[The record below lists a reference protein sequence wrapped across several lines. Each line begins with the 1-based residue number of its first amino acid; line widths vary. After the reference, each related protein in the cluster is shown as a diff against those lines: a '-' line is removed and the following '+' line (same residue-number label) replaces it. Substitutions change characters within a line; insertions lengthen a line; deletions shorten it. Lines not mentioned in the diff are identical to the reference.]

1 MAADDRYT
9 FKFDGDAS
17 GLINANKKA
26 QKALGGTA
34 KSAGKTEKEI
44 KDVGTQSKK
53 TATATTALASSTK
66 GLSASFKVA
75 AAGAAALA
83 AGLLAAGAASFKML
97 QGMADAQNELSDLSA
112 RTGVA
117 TKTLAG
123 LRLASKGSGQDF
135 KAISSALKPLTLRL
149 GQASIGSKTAIDGFK
164 AVGVEVRNASGEMK
178 SADEVLIEI
187 SRNLTAMQDPSERAT
202 SAALA
207 FGSAGT
213 KLVQALGGQELQ
225 TFIDAAEKF
234 GMDTGP
240 EAAKAADEWQ
250 RATAELALVMQPF
263 NTGILETGTK
273 LLDNFTLGFI
283 YLKALMRELS
293 KDPINNLVSAFKLLF
308 SDVLTASAEFARL
321 TSEAIL
327 LPFEKM
333 AKALEFFGQTGPI
346 EAIEKLNDAN
356 EELAATIKGYAA
368 DVKEGVAETSAL
380 ANAYSVAT
388 EEARAFYNLQNREAG
403 RPVGAQGGPPSQE
416 IPEQTEA
423 APDAV
428 PDIPSEEN
436 ADASKKEQTELEKTI
451 GLVNQYRLSMDHA
464 TESSRTLSA
473 VFGEIGSVI
482 NTVSQLDDP
491 FESMQGSLEAL
502 GTIAG
507 GFANVLGDIIAQQMR
522 NSDELTDKQKKNLKT
537 LFAIQK
543 AAAVASIV
551 MSTASAIMKALDVL
565 GPLAGGIAAGVIGG
579 LGATQAAIVAAE
591 KPPSFHTG
599 GIIPAPPGDQGVM
612 MNALPGEAVLNR
624 DATQTL
630 GAEGVDALNSGQS
643 PGGAISIS
651 MVYKHRI
658 FDTFVEQN
666 ISKGGPLRDAIKDGR
681 RVGHRGR

>member
-17 GLINANKKA
+17 GLIKANKDA

-34 KSAGKTEKEI
+34 KSAEKTEKEI

-123 LRLASKGSGQDF
+123 LRLAAKGSGQDF

-149 GQASIGSKTAIDGFK
+149 GQASIGSKTAVDGFK

-187 SRNLTAMQDPSERAT
+187 SRNLSAMEDPSERAT

-234 GMDTGP
+234 GMDIGP

-250 RATAELALVMQPF
+250 RSTSELALVMQPF

-273 LLDNFTLGFI
+273 LLDRFTLGFV

-308 SDVLTASAEFARL
+308 ADVLTASAEFARL

-327 LPFEKM
+327 FPLEKV
-333 AKALEFFGQTGPI
+333 AEALEYFGQTGPI
-346 EAIEKLNDAN
+346 EAIQKLNAAN
-356 EELAATIKGYAA
+356 EELSATMKGYAA

-388 EEARAFYNLQNREAG
+388 EEAQAFYDLQNREAG
-403 RPVGAQGGPPSQE
+403 RPVGAQGGPPPQE
-416 IPEQTEA
+416 IPEQEEA
-423 APDAV
+423 APDV
-428 PDIPSEEN
+428 TPDSPFDEE
-436 ADASKKEQTELEKTI
+436 ASKKEQTELEKTI

-473 VFGEIGSVI
+473 VFGEIGSVV
-482 NTVSQLDDP
+482 NTLSQLDDP

-507 GFANVLGDIIAQQMR
+507 GFANVLGGIIDEQMR

-543 AAAVASIV
+543 AAAVASII

-565 GPLAGGIAAGVIGG
+565 GPIAGGVAAGVIGG
-579 LGATQAAIVAAE
+579 LGATQAAIVASE

-658 FDTFVEQN
+658 FDTFVESN

>member
-17 GLINANKKA
+17 GLIKANKNA

-34 KSAGKTEKEI
+34 KSAEKTEKEI

-123 LRLASKGSGQDF
+123 LRLAAKGSGQDF

-149 GQASIGSKTAIDGFK
+149 GQASIGSKTAVDGFK

-187 SRNLTAMQDPSERAT
+187 SRNLSAMEDPSERAT

-234 GMDTGP
+234 GMDIGP

-250 RATAELALVMQPF
+250 RSTSELALVMQPF

-273 LLDNFTLGFI
+273 LLDRFTLGFV

-293 KDPINNLVSAFKLLF
+293 KDPINNLVSAFKLLYA
-308 SDVLTASAEFARL
+308 DVLTASAEFVRL
-321 TSEAIL
+321 MREAML
-327 LPFEKM
+327 SPLEKI
-333 AKALEFFGQTGPI
+333 AEALEFFGQTGPI
-346 EAIEKLNDAN
+346 KAIQKLKAAN
-356 EELAATIKGYAA
+356 EQLSATFKEYAA
-368 DVKEGVAETSAL
+368 DMKEGVAETSAL

-388 EEARAFYNLQNREAG
+388 EEARAFYDLQNREAG
-403 RPVGAQGGPPSQE
+403 RPVGAQGGPPPQE
-416 IPEQTEA
+416 IREEEAA
-423 APDAV
+423 APDVTPAT
-428 PDIPSEEN
+428 PFDEDEN
-436 ADASKKEQTELEKTI
+436 KKEQTELEKTI

-464 TESSRTLSA
+464 TESSRALSA
-473 VFGEIGSVI
+473 VFGEIGSVV
-482 NTVSQLDDP
+482 NTLIQLDDP

-507 GFANVLGDIIAQQMR
+507 GFANVLGGIIDEQMR

-543 AAAVASIV
+543 AAAVASII

-565 GPLAGGIAAGVIGG
+565 GPIAGGVAAGVIGG

-630 GAEGVDALNSGQS
+630 GAEGVDALNSGQGA
-643 PGGAISIS
+643 GGAISIS

>member
-17 GLINANKKA
+17 GLIKANKNA

-34 KSAGKTEKEI
+34 KSAEKTEKEI

-83 AGLLAAGAASFKML
+83 TGLLAAGAASFKML
-97 QGMADAQNELSDLSA
+97 QSMADAQNELSDLSA

-123 LRLASKGSGQDF
+123 LRLAAKGSGQDF

-187 SRNLTAMQDPSERAT
+187 SRNLSAMEDPSERAT

-250 RATAELALVMQPF
+250 RATSELSLVMQPF

-273 LLDNFTLGFI
+273 LLDRFALGFV

-327 LPFEKM
+327 FPLEKV
-333 AKALEFFGQTGPI
+333 AEALEYFGQTGPI
-346 EAIEKLNDAN
+346 EAIQKLNAAN

-388 EEARAFYNLQNREAG
+388 EEARAFYDLQNA
-403 RPVGAQGGPPSQE
+403 
-416 IPEQTEA
+416 QTERTG
-423 APDAV
+423 APATGIGTPATATPTGQPQTV
-428 PDIPSEEN
+428 AEEQ
-436 ADASKKEQTELEKTI
+436 KEVQTELQKTI
-451 GLVNQYRLSMDHA
+451 GLINQYRLSMDQA
-464 TESSRTLSA
+464 SDSSRTLSS
-473 VFGEIGSVI
+473 VFGEIGRV
-482 NTVSQLDDP
+482 VSSLTEADDP
-491 FESMQGSLEAL
+491 FKGIENSLESI

-507 GFANVLGDIIAQQMR
+507 GFANVMSDIIAQQMR
-522 NSDELTDKQKKNLKT
+522 NSDELTDKQKKNIKI

-543 AAAVASIV
+543 AAAIASIV
-551 MSTASAIMKALDVL
+551 TNTAAAIMKALAEL
-565 GPLAGGIAAGVIGG
+565 GPVAGGVAAGFIGG

-599 GIIPAPPGDQGVM
+599 GIIPAAPGDQGVM

-658 FDTFVEQN
+658 FDTFVQQN